1 MIRCGLTKESYIATG
16 VIIAS
21 VLDISRISIYYN
33 NVGMEENISI
43 LLTAVGA
50 GFVSAFFGKR
60 VLKKI
65 TVEIVH
71 ATVTVM
77 IMILGILMGVGII

>member
-1 MIRCGLTKESYIATG
+1 
-16 VIIAS
+16 
-21 VLDISRISIYYN
+21 
-33 NVGMEENISI
+33 MEENISI